1 MKFIALLPLFV
12 ATLVAPRISA
22 GQAAYLPYNPNLS
35 TCLFTAPGSGI
46 NCVIPAPNSSIYGI
60 SGTTSAGTGS
70 TTSIY
75 SIWSTPS
82 ITNYSPTYFG
92 TTASRQ
98 STFASNAF
106 YNGTSWVQPTANSAS
121 IFRLNGMT
129 QIGASFTFTGGEI
142 LDLCPV
148 QNAGSTITGA
158 DSTCIARTSGT
169 GTTTGGVVI
178 HRAWL
183 NSQTPTQVAGNAYT
197 GTPNIGTDSSLTI
210 NTPATIDN
218 AASTLLAANSASDKG
233 LVVQGAASQSANLQ
247 EWQNSTGASS
257 VFIGPDG
264 SLEEKDTTNG
274 HVYRIVITNGAIT
287 LQQVS

>member
-1 MKFIALLPLFV
+1 MKCIALLPLSI
-12 ATLVAPRISA
+12 AMLVAPRIA
-22 GQAAYLPYNPNLS
+22 AAQAAYLPYNPNLS
-35 TCLFTAPGSGI
+35 TCQFTAPGSGI
-46 NCVIPAPNSSIYGI
+46 NCVIQPPNSSIYGI
-60 SGTTSAGTGS
+60 SGTTSAGTGV
-70 TTSIY
+70 TTSTY

-82 ITNYSPTYFG
+82 ITNYTPTYMG

-98 STFASNAF
+98 STFASNAY
-106 YNGTSWVQPTANSAS
+106 YNGTSWLQPTTTSAS

-129 QIGASFTFTGGEI
+129 QIGASYTFTGGEV

-148 QNAGSTITGA
+148 QSAGSTITGV

-169 GTTTGGVVI
+169 GTTTGGGVI

-197 GTPNIGTDSSLTI
+197 GTPNIGTDTSLTV
-210 NTPATIDN
+210 NTPNTIDN
-218 AASTLLAANSASDKG
+218 LASTVLAANSASDKAV
-233 LVVQGAASQSANLQ
+233 VVQAAPSQSANVQ
-247 EWQNSTGASS
+247 EWQNSAGASS

-264 SLEEKDTTNG
+264 SLQEKDTTNG
-274 HVYRIVITNGAIT
+274 HVYRIVITNGAIA